1 MRCSWFDST
10 TDYKKIYAGLA
21 ERCVYNIE
29 TRRNPRKEAETEMVS
44 VWVINPSSGTLWA
57 LVMKP

>member
-21 ERCVYNIE
+21 ERGVYNLE

-44 VWVINPSSGTLWA
+44 VWVINPSSGTL
-57 LVMKP
+57 LV

>member
-1 MRCSWFDST
+1 MFVVRFHDGLQ
-10 TDYKKIYAGLA
+10 YAGLA

>member
-1 MRCSWFDST
+1 MFVVRFHDGLQ
-10 TDYKKIYAGLA
+10 YAGLA
-21 ERCVYNIE
+21 ERGVYNLE